1 MISMVNNLSLPYDS
15 TGIGGKVTIPLS
27 ENVNCRYGVTTIACT
42 VCIID
47 KDIFLEK

>member
-1 MISMVNNLSLPYDS
+1 MVNNLSLPCDS

-27 ENVNCRYGVTTIACT
+27 ENVNCRYGVTAACI